1 MAGLETMETTGLE
14 TTGFVTIGTVT
25 VTIEYW
31 NVEQGTDCKYLISR
45 QNCINRLL
53 RLTTYTSKSNQKS
66 CHLDMILARRSS
78 NASYN

>member
-1 MAGLETMETTGLE
+1 MAGFGTIEYCDNGT
-14 TTGFVTIGTVT
+14 FVTIGTVT

-53 RLTTYTSKSNQKS
+53 LLTTYTFKSDQKS
-66 CHLDMILARRSS
+66 GHLDMILARRS